1 MNVLEHYQVA
11 LIFLLVGA
19 AMVAA
24 PMAMLT
30 LLRPRKPSVAKE
42 VPYECGVDPIGDA
55 QVCFDLRFY
64 TDALIFVVFDV
75 EAVLMFPWAKVFRS
89 LRDPAGHSMTG
100 VALVE
105 GLLFVGVLF
114 LGLVY
119 VWAKGDI
126 DWVKSL
132 VEQKGQVRSAGVAP
146 PLPQYHDAETTME
159 VESEEVVAAVSDSIA
174 PEHHAAMHEHHHGH
188 GHGAHGGH
196 GDGHARH

>member
-11 LIFLLVGA
+11 LIFLLVGV

-24 PMAMLT
+24 PMVMLT

-55 QVCFDLRFY
+55 HVCFDLRFY

-89 LRDPAGHSMTG
+89 LRDPAGHPMTG

-105 GLLFVGVLF
+105 GLLFVGVLVF
-114 LGLVY
+114 GLAY
-119 VWAKGDI
+119 VWVKGDI

-132 VEQKGQVRSAGVAP
+132 TEQRGLVRTAGVAP
-146 PLPQYHDAETTME
+146 VLPLPGAHEAETTAE
-159 VESEEVVAAVSDSIA
+159 VEAEEVVAAVSDSIA
-174 PEHHAAMHEHHHGH
+174 PTHHAAVHEHHGPGH
-188 GHGAHGGH
+188 H
-196 GDGHARH
+196 

>member
-24 PMAMLT
+24 PMVMLT

-89 LRDPAGHSMTG
+89 LRDPSGNPLTG

-105 GLLFVGVLF
+105 GLLFVGVLA

-132 VEQKGQVRSAGVAP
+132 TEQKGIVRAAGVAP
-146 PLPQYHDAETTME
+146 ALPLNADAAETTAE
-159 VESEEVVAAVSDSIA
+159 VEAEEVVAAVSDSIA
-174 PEHHAAMHEHHHGH
+174 PTHHAAVHEHHGP
-188 GHGAHGGH
+188 
-196 GDGHARH
+196 GDGHGRH

>member
-11 LIFLLVGA
+11 LIFLLVGV

-24 PMAMLT
+24 LMVMLT

-55 QVCFDLRFY
+55 HVCFDLRFY

-105 GLLFVGVLF
+105 GLLFVGVLA
-114 LGLVY
+114 LGLAY
-119 VWAKGDI
+119 VWVKGDI

-132 VEQKGQVRSAGVAP
+132 TEQRGLVRTAGVAP
-146 PLPQYHDAETTME
+146 VLPLPGAHEAETTAE
-159 VESEEVVAAVSDSIA
+159 VEAKEVVAAVSDSIA
-174 PEHHAAMHEHHHGH
+174 PTHHAAVHEHHGPGH
-188 GHGAHGGH
+188 H
-196 GDGHARH
+196 

>member
-11 LIFLLVGA
+11 LIFLLVGV

-24 PMAMLT
+24 PMVMLT

-55 QVCFDLRFY
+55 HVCFDLRFY

-89 LRDPAGHSMTG
+89 LRDPAGHAMTG

-105 GLLFVGVLF
+105 GLLFVGVLA
-114 LGLVY
+114 LGLAY
-119 VWAKGDI
+119 VWVKGDI

-132 VEQKGQVRSAGVAP
+132 TEQRGLVRTAGVAP
-146 PLPQYHDAETTME
+146 VLPLPGAHEAETTAE
-159 VESEEVVAAVSDSIA
+159 VEAEEVVAAVSDSIA
-174 PEHHAAMHEHHHGH
+174 PTHHAAVHEHHGPGH
-188 GHGAHGGH
+188 H
-196 GDGHARH
+196 

>member
-11 LIFLLVGA
+11 LIFLMVGV

-24 PMAMLT
+24 PMVMLT

-89 LRDPAGHSMTG
+89 LRDPSGHPMTG

-105 GLLFVGVLF
+105 GLLFIGVLA
-114 LGLVY
+114 LGLAY
-119 VWAKGDI
+119 VWVKGDI

-132 VEQKGQVRSAGVAP
+132 TEQKGIVRTAGVAP
-146 PLPQYHDAETTME
+146 VLPLPGAHEAETTAE
-159 VESEEVVAAVSDSIA
+159 VEAEEVVAAVSDSIA
-174 PEHHAAMHEHHHGH
+174 PTHHAAVHEHHGPGH
-188 GHGAHGGH
+188 H
-196 GDGHARH
+196 